1 MSLSIDQ
8 RTDDE
13 PATKKSKK
21 SEKKWAAGD
30 IAGVFQGLE
39 SAKKRPISDS
49 VVAQMGA
56 TFPYRLT

>member
-1 MSLSIDQ
+1 M
-8 RTDDE
+8 R
-13 PATKKSKK
+13 ARGAAKKIQK

-30 IAGVFQGLE
+30 LEGVFQGLE
-39 SAKKRPISDS
+39 SAKRPPILDS